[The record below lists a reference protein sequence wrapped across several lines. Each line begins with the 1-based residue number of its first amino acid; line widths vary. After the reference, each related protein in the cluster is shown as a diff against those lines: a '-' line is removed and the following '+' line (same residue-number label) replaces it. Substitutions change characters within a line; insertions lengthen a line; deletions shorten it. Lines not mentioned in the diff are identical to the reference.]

1 MVRDNNPVSAGAGAL
16 GSIAARAVHAVTERV
31 QSLVPTGDLD
41 ARDTD
46 YIREGLPGLWLLAS
60 RYFRAD
66 VQGLHHIPREGPVL
80 LVGNHSGGITTPD
93 TFVFTLAFSTY
104 FGVERLFFQLAH
116 NLVVSSPLGMVLRR
130 YGTVAANSRNTELAL
145 RAGAAVL
152 VYPGGDHEVF
162 RPSWEQGTVNFGGRT
177 GYVRIALEHGVPI
190 QPVVSIGGQETALF
204 LTRGEALARLTG
216 VDRMFRLKTLPILF
230 GLPFGLMPA
239 LFGHIPLPSKVSVR
253 VLPPIDL
260 RERYGDD
267 PDVEVINRDV
277 LATMQDVLTSLQ
289 QDRKLPV
296 IG

>member
-116 NLVVSSPLGMVLRR
+116 NLVVSSPLGMILRR

-162 RPSWEQGTVNFGGRT
+162 RPSWEQGTVNFGGRRAT
-177 GYVRIALEHGVPI
+177 CGSRWSTVCRSSPSSPSAARRPHCFS
-190 QPVVSIGGQETALF
+190 PVARPWRVSRELTACS
-204 LTRGEALARLTG
+204 G
-216 VDRMFRLKTLPILF
+216 
-230 GLPFGLMPA
+230 
-239 LFGHIPLPSKVSVR
+239 
-253 VLPPIDL
+253 
-260 RERYGDD
+260 
-267 PDVEVINRDV
+267 
-277 LATMQDVLTSLQ
+277 
-289 QDRKLPV
+289 
-296 IG
+296 